1 MPAKEGVVTGHPRS
15 IAPVRWHLCSREHA
29 STTGHMLYKL
39 AIFASALLAGARAE
53 VRGPPPGGLGA
64 RGV

>member
-1 MPAKEGVVTGHPRS
+1 
-15 IAPVRWHLCSREHA
+15 
-29 STTGHMLYKL
+29 MLYKL

-53 VRGPPPGGLGA
+53 VLGPPPGGLGA

>member
-15 IAPVRWHLCSREHA
+15 IAPVRWHLRRENTPA
-29 STTGHMLYKL
+29 TMLYKL

>member
-1 MPAKEGVVTGHPRS
+1 MRPLLIQNAS
-15 IAPVRWHLCSREHA
+15 SSSRIEHVAVEA
-29 STTGHMLYKL
+29 SSHMLYKL

>member
-1 MPAKEGVVTGHPRS
+1 MPPPLDCSCEV
-15 IAPVRWHLCSREHA
+15 APLLRENTPA
-29 STTGHMLYKL
+29 PQAMLYKL

>member
-1 MPAKEGVVTGHPRS
+1 MTAKQGVITRHPRS

>member
-1 MPAKEGVVTGHPRS
+1 MQLNRVIIRHPRS

-53 VRGPPPGGLGA
+53 VLGPPQGGLGA
-64 RGV
+64 SGL